1 MLWEVYLYI
10 KLPVFKFSDGSVRF
24 GSSRTFFAGSAP
36 LSELLALLILC
47 FPICFVMYLLWGW
60 GWGWRWWRGWK
71 RGQRV
76 GCQLACRLPTFIGL
90 GLFAPPRT
98 APPAIPFVWFK
109 GFTCQIWLYLFL
121 RLTRTRTHSHKCKH
135 TTSLFG
141 NCAGC
146 LTF

>member
-1 MLWEVYLYI
+1 MVL
-10 KLPVFKFSDGSVRF
+10 FGSVR
-24 GSSRTFFAGSAP
+24 RVLFFAGSAP

-60 GWGWRWWRGWK
+60 GWGWRWWGGWR